1 MGHCLPRA
9 VAEIKGYV
17 LAGAG
22 FSREGYGEPLQVRVG
37 LMVATLARLVVKPV
51 VGMKWRIPAP
61 PLQSCWYQV
70 VPVLRMPG
78 AWFSACDG

>member
-1 MGHCLPRA
+1 MCWQ
-9 VAEIKGYV
+9 V
-17 LAGAG
+17 LGSPG
-22 FSREGYGEPLQVRVG
+22 KVMESPYRSVG
-37 LMVATLARLVVKPV
+37 LMVATLARFVVKPV